1 MPQYR
6 QLTAEEAVVILVV
19 SKNDTPDG
27 LSDDAIQALVGR
39 SPVLEAVDNLH
50 EMTMLSEA
58 IDTRGKPRKRQW
70 RTTAAGEEQVAR
82 QRRNIAEALAA
93 RIDATKGVDE
103 KARLQELLAKLET
116 RAASAPVESAA
127 KHKDTAPKAAKKPKP
142 QRRASKTEEPAQA

>member
-58 IDTRGKPRKRQW
+58 IDTRGKPRKRHW
-70 RTTAAGEEQVAR
+70 RTTAAGEEQLTR
-82 QRRNIAEALAA
+82 QRRNITETLAA
-93 RIDATKGVDE
+93 RIENTKGADE
-103 KARLQELLAKLET
+103 KSRLQELLARLET
-116 RAASAPVESAA
+116 RTAPAQNTEPA
-127 KHKDTAPKAAKKPKP
+127 KHKDTTPKAAKKPKP
-142 QRRASKTEEPAQA
+142 QRRAPKTEEPAQA